1 MMDFSDMTAREA
13 EGLIDFLNASPCN
26 FWAVD
31 TIRRILA
38 DNGYTELDMADSWSG
53 KLKPEGRYFVVKN
66 SSAIFAFRI
75 GDGTPSSRD
84 RKSVV

>member
-38 DNGYTELDMADSWSG
+38 DNGYTELDMADSWAENLS
-53 KLKPEGRYFVVKN
+53 LN
-66 SSAIFAFRI
+66 AATLSSKTVRQ
-75 GDGTPSSRD
+75 SSRSESATAL
-84 RKSVV
+84 RQAASA